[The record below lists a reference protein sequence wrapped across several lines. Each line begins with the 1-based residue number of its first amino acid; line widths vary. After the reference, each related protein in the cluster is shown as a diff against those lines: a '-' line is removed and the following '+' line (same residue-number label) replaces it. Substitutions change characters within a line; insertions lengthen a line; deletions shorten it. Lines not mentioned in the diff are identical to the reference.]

1 MDESSKIC
9 GFFLR
14 IFFGK
19 WILFSKVPS
28 PWNVGIF
35 LLRFARKNLE
45 ETNAAV
51 RIRNHVATST
61 ISEKAV
67 AFLFSA
73 KFQLCEDVLQVELHN
88 SFRLTSRFYPDSR
101 RRLRLFFSI
110 PTVCIVLFI
119 LFKTLFHLYPQGV
132 KLSWPTT
139 PVSFFGLACLYQQVT
154 ALENLAWLGLEGG
167 LELTRDPAANGQT
180 SQGIKLL
187 VRIKC
192 DSVISRSRYYLK
204 TRVPSPIFVT
214 GTTLRWVLV
223 LLINFIVR
231 YE

>member
-1 MDESSKIC
+1 MWQLQQFPKRLLHFSFLPSSSC
-9 GFFLR
+9 VR
-14 IFFGK
+14 MC
-19 WILFSKVPS
+19 SKL
-28 PWNVGIF
+28 N
-35 LLRFARKNLE
+35 
-45 ETNAAV
+45 
-51 RIRNHVATST
+51 ST
-61 ISEKAV
+61 ILSDWRV
-67 AFLFSA
+67 G
-73 KFQLCEDVLQVELHN
+73 
-88 SFRLTSRFYPDSR
+88 FYPDSR

-187 VRIKC
+187 VGIKC

>member
-1 MDESSKIC
+1 MWQLQQFPKRLLHFSFLPSSSC
-9 GFFLR
+9 VR
-14 IFFGK
+14 MC
-19 WILFSKVPS
+19 SKL
-28 PWNVGIF
+28 N
-35 LLRFARKNLE
+35 
-45 ETNAAV
+45 
-51 RIRNHVATST
+51 ST
-61 ISEKAV
+61 ILSDWRV
-67 AFLFSA
+67 GFTLTRGGDWDFSSQ
-73 KFQLCEDVLQVELHN
+73 FQRSALSC
-88 SFRLTSRFYPDSR
+88 SF
-101 RRLRLFFSI
+101 
-110 PTVCIVLFI
+110 

-187 VRIKC
+187 VGIKC

>member
-35 LLRFARKNLE
+35 SSEVCKKKSGGDQRGSAHKKSCGNFNNFRKGCCISLFCQVP
-45 ETNAAV
+45 AV
-51 RIRNHVATST
+51 WGCAPS
-61 ISEKAV
+61 
-67 AFLFSA
+67 
-73 KFQLCEDVLQVELHN
+73 ELHN

-187 VRIKC
+187 VGIKC
-192 DSVISRSRYYLK
+192 DSVISRSR
-204 TRVPSPIFVT
+204 
-214 GTTLRWVLV
+214 
-223 LLINFIVR
+223 
-231 YE
+231 